1 MIDPEEISQMWSPF
15 LNYLIK
21 LEKELK
27 CFICNGL
34 FKKPK
39 LLPCNHI
46 VCSDCII
53 TPLTRQRSVC
63 HSCQNPFRYEDTR
76 DALHVER
83 MVNLFQEMDAAIGSI
98 IQQRSSPKNVP
109 GDKPQGVHNVQ
120 DKSSQ
125 SCLSKKVSLEGDE
138 PPGLHN
144 VEDKPSHS
152 PLSKKVSLAGDE
164 PERVHNAQNKPSHSG
179 SHGSPSAN
187 YRSSKRK
194 VDERNYEAMPNRST
208 DSEEHL
214 KLKESSNHPS
224 FGENSGSKLQKHDSY
239 PEQNLQ
245 ASFRMKN
252 GASRLNNFKKAKTP
266 KNAKTRN
273 NASPDNHNGGILYGD
288 ECAFCHSFRITED
301 SGPMKC
307 YKDGKLIALE
317 ESNQSNGIYVH
328 EKCVEW
334 APQVYFSG
342 EIVKNFELELK
353 RASKIKCSKCGVKG
367 AALGCYYSNCLK
379 SYHVTCAVQIPD
391 CRWDCR
397 NFNVLCPCHTSEKLQ
412 CDDSGK
418 NDNST
423 HLQSIQIDSSKPLG
437 KLKDDRSNNSAAAM
451 DVSNEIIFLGSDL
464 MDSEKKLLVE
474 LASLIGGKVTER
486 WTHEVTHVIVST
498 NECGACRRTYDFL
511 LAVLSWKWILT
522 TKWVKVSLE
531 SGHLVEEEPFEVRF
545 DEKGFAD
552 GPKKRRHN
560 IISKV
565 RAFSLGC
572 SMMFNSII
580 ALFQSCLG
588 YLPFLWQAKN
598 LFAGLRFYI
607 SEHFDQSSEQSLRE
621 LVVDAGGRVLE
632 ADCLVVKYPS
642 PNASSVESF
651 LYFIY
656 NADYLKDNYPRDIM
670 TIKDERCKEVD
681 MFMKTGARPVSNN
694 RVMDAIATLDVKTL
708 DVICLDQVD

>member
-1 MIDPEEISQMWSPF
+1 MIDPVEISQMWSPF
-15 LNYLIK
+15 LNYLTK

-27 CFICNGL
+27 CFICKGL

-63 HSCQNPFRYEDTR
+63 LSCQNPFRYEDTR

-98 IQQRSSPKNVP
+98 IQQRSSTKNVP
-109 GDKPQGVHNVQ
+109 GDKPQGVHDVQ

-144 VEDKPSHS
+144 VQDKPSHS

-164 PERVHNAQNKPSHSG
+164 PPGVVHNAQDKPSHQ
-179 SHGSPSAN
+179 
-187 YRSSKRK
+187 
-194 VDERNYEAMPNRST
+194 
-208 DSEEHL
+208 
-214 KLKESSNHPS
+214 ESSHRPS

-239 PEQNLQ
+239 PEQNLK
-245 ASFRMKN
+245 ASSRMKN

-273 NASPDNHNGGILYGD
+273 NASPDNHNGRILFGD

-397 NFNVLCPCHTSEKLQ
+397 NFNVLCPSHTSEKLQ

-437 KLKDDRSNNSAAAM
+437 KLKDDRSNNCAAAM
-451 DVSNEIIFLGSDL
+451 DVSNEMIFMGSDL

-474 LASLIGGKVTER
+474 LASLINGKVTER

-498 NECGACRRTYDFL
+498 NECGACRRTNDFL

-560 IISKV
+560 MISKV

-580 ALFQSCLG
+580 ALLQSCLG
-588 YLPFLWQAKN
+588 YLPFLWQAKT